1 MADSTAEHAEIVVE
15 TALPFR
21 VRELSILPEL
31 IGERGGMSGRGRR
44 GFVVGF
50 LLIFLVLA
58 GVLIVRSGALLVV
71 GFVVVGLVVG
81 FVGFTIG
88 LVLNGTGFLPL
99 SFPVT
104 GIDGMCH
111 ILHFVECLWFP
122 LLAHDILDVLRQAG
136 IVTVME
142 DRLVPTGTDSETG
155 KLDVVLDDVLIYLQ
169 VVNAIFRIG
178 REIDGAELST

>member
-1 MADSTAEHAEIVVE
+1 MADPTAEHAEIVVE

-31 IGERGGMSGRGRR
+31 IGEGGGRGRR

-50 LLIFLVLA
+50 LLVFLVLA

-88 LVLNGTGFLPL
+88 LVTSLNLF
-99 SFPVT
+99 
-104 GIDGMCH
+104 
-111 ILHFVECLWFP
+111 
-122 LLAHDILDVLRQAG
+122 
-136 IVTVME
+136 
-142 DRLVPTGTDSETG
+142 
-155 KLDVVLDDVLIYLQ
+155 
-169 VVNAIFRIG
+169 
-178 REIDGAELST
+178 